1 MTNKKFSHFDD
12 LGNPSMVDINQ
23 KKENKRLAIANGMV
37 SMQPKTLDLILDQK
51 IQKGDVFQVANLAG
65 IMAAKKTDQ
74 LIPLCHSLPI
84 SYIKINFET
93 RKKNHAL
100 L

>member
-51 IQKGDVFQVANLAG
+51 IQKF
-65 IMAAKKTDQ
+65 
-74 LIPLCHSLPI
+74 
-84 SYIKINFET
+84 
-93 RKKNHAL
+93 
-100 L
+100 